1 MSFVVELGDLIARH
15 LAAAGVGTYR
25 ADAGYAAAET
35 GIVFGGL
42 PADPPRAVALLLYP
56 LDHDT
61 DADAEYGLRIRYRSA
76 GQDPRDLFDL
86 VDAVFDALAG
96 AGEPQLGLGVH
107 LVTRETSNPSGT
119 DQNGRHV
126 HTETYLVQAHHP
138 TRYRQ

>member
-1 MSFVVELGDLIARH
+1 MRFVVELGDLIARH

-25 ADAGYAAAET
+25 ADAGYAATET

-56 LDHDT
+56 LTHDT
-61 DADAEYGLRIRYRSA
+61 DADAEYGLRVRFRSA
-76 GQDPRDLFDL
+76 GQDPRDLFEL
-86 VDAVFDALAG
+86 VDSAFDVLAS
-96 AGEPQLGLGVH
+96 AGEQQLGLGVH
-107 LVTRETSNPSGT
+107 LVTRETSNPSGI

-126 HTETYLVQAHHP
+126 HTDIYQIKAHQP